1 MKPRELLEKS
11 RELFDRF
18 RNWLRQSRRRQLL
31 AGGIASAVIAIV
43 VGIPVYFVAA
53 GGGGEKPPASITVR
67 GTPTPQGT
75 ATPVALRLPADP
87 VTPETPDLFVV
98 NADGTGLTQIHSEFE
113 GTVAWAPRGERLEFV
128 TPPNGKATEVLIVSP
143 AGDVER
149 AVEVD
154 GQVAS
159 GLEWSADGEWI
170 AFVVH
175 SGGRSDLHIISALG
189 DAQRELELEGSPSLL
204 AWSPRDDKLAF
215 LLDPPFR
222 SGAEQQIHIVDAVSE
237 SKDVAVPAA
246 VFNWQGGIQ
255 WSPTGEWLTFSLI
268 AGTGSLPQ
276 ATVHVVKPDGSGRKQ
291 LAIGREGT
299 RPLSWS
305 PDGRKLLALAGDS
318 PNYRIFTVLGVPSDN
333 TLPLETGGGF
343 LDPYTNVLTSWSPDG
358 SKIAY
363 LTNPFTP
370 YCCSSLVLLDFAG
383 PPRTVVESEGGVSGP
398 VFSPDSKRLAYTIAD
413 LGGKAAPRTADNG
426 TYVLDI
432 ASGAVTQVTRDVL
445 ETQPRWLPEGDLIAV
460 DRGTLDPRYG
470 TVLPQSLVV
479 VPATGG
485 EERTLCEAPAVSG
498 TFAVFALSLTS
509 RATNYA
515 CGAQGLQVGLVDGP
529 EPVRVLEDDPGFRV
543 STVLWSPDGS
553 QLVFVRSLGFGVRRY
568 AVNVDGSDLTR
579 LPGPRSPDGENVV
592 FLKPSGEG
600 QDELWV
606 SDVDGGDERM
616 LAEYV
621 AEPIAWSPDSERI
634 AFVSDGDLYSIAAD
648 GSGRSKLEAER
659 YTQPLALTWSPDGER
674 IAYLLPDAL
683 RVVDVAS
690 GDEKTLVSGVNFPTE
705 FGEISPPAWSPE
717 GDQLLFIAAEPQEM
731 LPPPEEGEQ
740 MPPPLV
746 DLWLIGADG
755 RGLTRLTETDEGEG
769 TPQDEGFPSWLPDG
783 KAIAFWRTTAFNL
796 KGLYLRDLDTGDET
810 ELATFN
816 VDRGLGSPVF
826 SPDGR
831 QLAVFVG
838 SVDDAGIRIINTD
851 ASGLG
856 QLTRTGRDISLRHAE
871 ISWSANGQ
879 AVFFSSVLRP
889 FIEEEFYGGKG

>member
-1 MKPRELLEKS
+1 M
-11 RELFDRF
+11 
-18 RNWLRQSRRRQLL
+18 
-31 AGGIASAVIAIV
+31 SA
-43 VGIPVYFVAA
+43 
-53 GGGGEKPPASITVR
+53 
-67 GTPTPQGT
+67 
-75 ATPVALRLPADP
+75 
-87 VTPETPDLFVV
+87 
-98 NADGTGLTQIHSEFE
+98 
-113 GTVAWAPRGERLEFV
+113 
-128 TPPNGKATEVLIVSP
+128 
-143 AGDVER
+143 
-149 AVEVD
+149 
-154 GQVAS
+154 
-159 GLEWSADGEWI
+159 
-170 AFVVH
+170 
-175 SGGRSDLHIISALG
+175 
-189 DAQRELELEGSPSLL
+189 
-204 AWSPRDDKLAF
+204 
-215 LLDPPFR
+215 
-222 SGAEQQIHIVDAVSE
+222 
-237 SKDVAVPAA
+237 
-246 VFNWQGGIQ
+246 
-255 WSPTGEWLTFSLI
+255 
-268 AGTGSLPQ
+268 
-276 ATVHVVKPDGSGRKQ
+276 
-291 LAIGREGT
+291 
-299 RPLSWS
+299 
-305 PDGRKLLALAGDS
+305 
-318 PNYRIFTVLGVPSDN
+318 
-333 TLPLETGGGF
+333 
-343 LDPYTNVLTSWSPDG
+343 
-358 SKIAY
+358 
-363 LTNPFTP
+363 
-370 YCCSSLVLLDFAG
+370 
-383 PPRTVVESEGGVSGP
+383 P
-398 VFSPDSKRLAYTIAD
+398 VFSPDSKRLAYSIAD
-413 LGGKAAPRTADNG
+413 PNSTADNG
-426 TYVLDI
+426 TYVRDI

-445 ETQPRWLPEGDLIAV
+445 DRQPRWLAKGDLIVV
-460 DRGTLDPRYG
+460 DRATLGPYG
-470 TVLPQSLVV
+470 NFVPQALVV
-479 VPATGG
+479 VPAAGG
-485 EERTLCEAPAVSG
+485 EERILCEAPAVSG
-498 TFAVFALSLTS
+498 TFVVSALSLTS

-515 CGAQGLQVGLVDGP
+515 CGTQGLQVGLVDGP

-553 QLVFVRSLGFGVRRY
+553 RLAFVRSLGFGVRRY

-592 FLKPSGEG
+592 FLKPSDEG

-634 AFVSDGDLYSIAAD
+634 AFVSDGDLYSIASD
-648 GSGRSKLEAER
+648 GSGRIKLEAER
-659 YTQPLALTWSPDGER
+659 FTQPLALTWSPDGER

-717 GDQLLFIAAEPQEM
+717 GDRLLFIAAEPQEM

-810 ELATFN
+810 ELAAFN
-816 VDRGLGSPVF
+816 VDRGLGSPVS

-838 SVDDAGIRIINTD
+838 TVDDAGIRIINTD

>member
-11 RELFDRF
+11 RELLDRF

-31 AGGIASAVIAIV
+31 AGGVAVAVIAVV

-53 GGGGEKPPASITVR
+53 GGGGEEPAPPVTVR

-75 ATPVALRLPADP
+75 ATPVALKLPAAP

-98 NADGTGLTQIHSEFE
+98 NADGTGLIQIHSEFE
-113 GTVAWAPRGERLEFV
+113 GTVAWAPRGERLAFV
-128 TPPNGKATEVLIVSP
+128 TPPDGKATEVLIVSP
-143 AGDVER
+143 TGDTER
-149 AVEVD
+149 AVEVE

-159 GLEWSADGEWI
+159 GLEWSADAEWL
-170 AFVVH
+170 AFVVE
-175 SGGRSDLHIISALG
+175 SGGRNDLHIISAVG
-189 DAQRELELEGSPSLL
+189 DAQRELELEGYPSLL
-204 AWSPRDDKLAF
+204 AWSPREDKLAF
-215 LLDPPFR
+215 LLNPPFR
-222 SGAEQQIHIVDAVSE
+222 SGAQQQIHIVDAVSK

-246 VFNWQGGIQ
+246 PFNWQGGIQ
-255 WSPTGEWLTFSLI
+255 WSPTGKWLTFSLI

-291 LAIGREGT
+291 LAIGGEGT

-305 PDGRKLLALAGDS
+305 PGGTKLSALAGDS
-318 PNYRIFTVLGVPSDN
+318 PFGRIFTVLDVPSGS
-333 TLPLETGGGF
+333 LSPLQRIAFEF
-343 LDPYTNVLTSWSPDG
+343 LNPYTDVLTRWSPDS

-383 PPRTVVESEGGVSGP
+383 PPRSVVDAKGGVSAP
-398 VFSPDSKRLAYTIAD
+398 VFSPDSKRLAYSIAD
-413 LGGKAAPRTADNG
+413 LDSILDNG
-426 TYVLDI
+426 TYVLNI
-432 ASGAVTQVTRDVL
+432 ASGAVTQVTQVTRGVFDR
-445 ETQPRWLPEGDLIAV
+445 QPRWLTKGDLIVV
-460 DRGTLDPRYG
+460 DRATLGPYG
-470 TVLPQSLVV
+470 NFVPQALVV

-485 EERTLCEAPAVSG
+485 EERTLCKAPAVSG

-515 CGAQGLQVGLVDGP
+515 CGAQGLQVGLVAAP
-529 EPVRVLEDDPGFRV
+529 QPVRVLEDDPGFRV

-553 QLVFVRSLGFGVRRY
+553 RLAFVRSLGFGVRRY

-579 LPGPRSPDGENVV
+579 LPGPSSPDGEKVV

-621 AEPIAWSPDSERI
+621 AEPIAWSQDSERI
-634 AFVSDGDLYSIAAD
+634 AFVSDGDLYSIAPD
-648 GSGRSKLEAER
+648 GSGRTKLEAER
-659 YTQPLALTWSPDGER
+659 HITPLALAWSPDSER

-683 RVVDVAS
+683 HVVDVAS

-705 FGEISPPAWSPE
+705 LGEISPPAWSPE
-717 GDQLLFIAAEPQEM
+717 GDRLLFIAAEPQEM

-740 MPPPLV
+740 VPPPLV